1 MMGGQPWLS
10 GSICTSHF
18 AALDSN
24 PKGNIHD
31 LLQEKIIRYLTTQG
45 ECRFTL
51 NILGIAYWGDTMFE
65 S

>member
-31 LLQEKIIRYLTTQG
+31 LLHYYLPNLQG
-45 ECRFTL
+45 ENYPLFNNPR
-51 NILGIAYWGDTMFE
+51 
-65 S
+65 